1 MKLNNIVDVIKKNSN
16 GVIFSLKKYSP
27 EIMIVAGAI
36 GTVTAAVMACRA
48 TMHVNDVLDENADN
62 LNAIRDLHVNEQ
74 IDDKTFKSE
83 MTKAYIHTGLEFA
96 TLYGPSV
103 VLGALS
109 MGTVFASNEILRKR
123 NASITAAYATVD
135 GAFKRYRKN
144 VVDRYGKDTD
154 KSLRFGTDKQQIEV
168 VETSKDGKEK
178 KVKKTVDVA
187 SIDPNQY
194 SEYARYFDKENPEWE
209 KSDEYNLMFLKS
221 QQNYANDLLKSKKY
235 LFLNDVYDMLGF
247 PRTQAGQFVGWFYDE
262 ENPVGDNFVD
272 FNLTDCYRAV
282 SGGNPEKTILLDF
295 NVDGNIIDKI

>member
-1 MKLNNIVDVIKKNSN
+1 MKLNNIMDVVKKNSN
-16 GVIFSLKKYSP
+16 GVVFTLKKYSP

-36 GTVTAAVMACRA
+36 GTVTAAVMACKA
-48 TMHVNDVLDENADN
+48 TMHVDDILDENADN
-62 LNAIRDLHVNEQ
+62 LNAIRDLHVNNE

-83 MTKAYIHTGLEFA
+83 MTKTYIHTGIEFA

-109 MGTVFASNEILRKR
+109 MGTVFASNDILRKR

-144 VVDRYGKDTD
+144 VVDRYGEDVD
-154 KSLRFGTDKQQIEV
+154 KSLRFGTQKQQIEV
-168 VETSKDGKEK
+168 TETGKDGKEK
-178 KVKKTVDVA
+178 KVKKNVDVA

-194 SEYARYFDKENPEWE
+194 SEYARYFDKDNPEWE

-262 ENPVGDNFVD
+262 ESPVGDNFVD
-272 FNLTDCYRAV
+272 FNLTDCYRSV